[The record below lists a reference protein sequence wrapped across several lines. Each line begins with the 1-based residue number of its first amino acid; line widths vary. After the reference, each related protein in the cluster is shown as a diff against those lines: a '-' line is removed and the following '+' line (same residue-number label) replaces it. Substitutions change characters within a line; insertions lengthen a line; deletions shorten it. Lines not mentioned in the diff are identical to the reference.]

1 MKRQEKD
8 REKRNRKEREEK
20 QVTTTDLGCLE
31 VPFSFFCHW
40 GGWGCGGACADGCGV
55 GSAVWWSLSI
65 GPGAV
70 ARQNVSSTMCH
81 VCTILAVLLPLHGG
95 CGGLWLGEA
104 PETILSKT
112 DSWLF
117 HCICTQPVFVLQ
129 LSQEWKFFVLKPSQD
144 CYNFVSLA
152 NSYPPV
158 GKRTGIH
165 SSSSI

>member
-20 QVTTTDLGCLE
+20 QVTTTDLVMSWGSLLLLLSLRWLRMWWSMCWWLWGWQCCMM
-31 VPFSFFCHW
+31 VPFNW
-40 GGWGCGGACADGCGV
+40 
-55 GSAVWWSLSI
+55 
-65 GPGAV
+65 
-70 ARQNVSSTMCH
+70 ARSCCQAKSVQYH